1 MAVAAV
7 AQLDRVLGYEPRGR
21 GFNSCQPHH
30 LIEGLVEKLGPFH
43 FLQAFIKIPYSWDKI
58 IQVLP
63 HSPYP
68 FFLIMPSDINSP
80 SVDASIA
87 KWVLVDPQTAKV
99 VIAGK
104 VDVYS
109 LTDIWTQI
117 RAQQNSWLQSSGNH
131 SLTFDAT
138 NISSLDGSGIAFL
151 IDIEEA
157 QQKAGGQF
165 SLVGLDPRYEP
176 LLKEFDPITNLF
188 PVPAAKAKR
197 SFIVSTGMAAQNL
210 LDDAKGLITFTGH
223 LAADLFWSLRNPNQV
238 RWGDFVNAAVQA
250 GIAALPI
257 VGLVSFLIG
266 VILSFQAAIGMKQFG
281 AVSFVGPLAA
291 LGIVRE
297 MGPLIT
303 AILLAG
309 RSSAAFAAEIGTMT
323 VNSEVDAL
331 VTGGLSPIRF
341 LVVPRVLAGIL
352 VMPVLTLY
360 ADIVSIFASMVTMLA
375 YEIPFINFWNGML
388 QTVTI
393 EDIGSGLIK
402 ATLFGVVVSAVGCLR
417 GMQTGTGAAAV
428 GISATRAVVSSIVM
442 IVLVDGI
449 FAYISYKT
457 GF

>member
-1 MAVAAV
+1 MPI
-7 AQLDRVLGYEPRGR
+7 D
-21 GFNSCQPHH
+21 
-30 LIEGLVEKLGPFH
+30 
-43 FLQAFIKIPYSWDKI
+43 I
-58 IQVLP
+58 I
-63 HSPYP
+63 SA
-68 FFLIMPSDINSP
+68 NT
-80 SVDASIA
+80 DASIA
-87 KWVLVDPQTAKV
+87 KWVLVDSQTARL
-99 VIAGK
+99 VITGK
-104 VDVYS
+104 VDIYS
-109 LTDIWTQI
+109 LEHVWTQI
-117 RAQQNSWLQSSGNH
+117 RTQQDTWLQSSGNH
-131 SLTFDAT
+131 SLTFDASK
-138 NISSLDGSGIAFL
+138 ISSLDGSGIAFL
-151 IDIEEA
+151 IDIEQA
-157 QQKAGGQF
+157 QQKAGGVF
-165 SLVGLDPRYEP
+165 ALVGLDPRYEP
-176 LLKEFDPITNLF
+176 LLKEFDPIGNLF
-188 PVPAAKAKR
+188 PVPAAKPKR
-197 SFIVSTGMAAQNL
+197 SFVVSTGMAAQNL
-210 LDDAKGLITFTGH
+210 IDDAHGLISFTGH
-223 LAADLFWSLRNPNQV
+223 LSADLFWSLRHPKEV
-238 RWGDFVNAAVQA
+238 RWGDFVNTAVQA

-291 LGIVRE
+291 LGVVRE

-323 VNSEVDAL
+323 VNNEVDAL

-375 YEIPFINFWNGML
+375 YDIPFINFWNGML

-393 EDIGSGLIK
+393 EDIGSGLVK

-449 FAYISYKT
+449 FAYISYAT

>member
-1 MAVAAV
+1 MVISKSTSLAQTPPVAVWSPIDATNA
-7 AQLDRVLGYEPRGR
+7 
-21 GFNSCQPHH
+21 
-30 LIEGLVEKLGPFH
+30 
-43 FLQAFIKIPYSWDKI
+43 KI
-58 IQVLP
+58 L
-63 HSPYP
+63 
-68 FFLIMPSDINSP
+68 LN
-80 SVDASIA
+80 
-87 KWVLVDPQTAKV
+87 
-99 VIAGK
+99 GK
-104 VDVYS
+104 VDIYTLGGV
-109 LTDIWTQI
+109 WTQI
-117 RAQQNSWLQSSGNH
+117 QEAQNAWLAQGNASSKT
-131 SLTFDAT
+131 LTFDASQV
-138 NISSLDGSGIAFL
+138 SSLDGAGMAFL
-151 IDIEEA
+151 IDIQES
-157 QQKAGGQF
+157 QQKVGGTF
-165 SLVGLDPRYEP
+165 TLVGLDARYQP

-188 PVPAAKAKR
+188 PTPAVKPKR
-197 SFIVSTGMAAQNL
+197 SFIVSTGMATQNL
-210 LDDAKGLITFTGH
+210 LDDTKGLISFAGH
-223 LAADLFWSLRNPNQV
+223 LSADLVWSLLHPRQV

-266 VILSFQAAIGMKQFG
+266 VILSFQAAIGMQQFG
-281 AVSFVGPLAA
+281 ATSFVGPIAA

-352 VMPVLTLY
+352 VMPILTLY
-360 ADIVSIFASMVTMLA
+360 ADIVSILASMLTMLA
-375 YEIPFINFWNGML
+375 YGIPFINFYNGMIAA
-388 QTVTI
+388 VGI
-393 EDIGSGLIK
+393 EDIASGLIK

-428 GISATRAVVSSIVM
+428 GISATNAVVSSIVM

-449 FAYISYKT
+449 FAVISYRT

>member
-1 MAVAAV
+1 
-7 AQLDRVLGYEPRGR
+7 
-21 GFNSCQPHH
+21 
-30 LIEGLVEKLGPFH
+30 
-43 FLQAFIKIPYSWDKI
+43 
-58 IQVLP
+58 
-63 HSPYP
+63 
-68 FFLIMPSDINSP
+68 
-80 SVDASIA
+80 
-87 KWVLVDPQTAKV
+87 
-99 VIAGK
+99 
-104 VDVYS
+104 
-109 LTDIWTQI
+109 
-117 RAQQNSWLQSSGNH
+117 
-131 SLTFDAT
+131 
-138 NISSLDGSGIAFL
+138 L
-151 IDIEEA
+151 IDVQEA
-157 QQKAGGQF
+157 QQKVGGTF
-165 SLVGLDPRYEP
+165 TLTGLDARYQP
-176 LLKEFDPITNLF
+176 LLKEFDPISNLF
-188 PVPAAKAKR
+188 PTPVVKPQR
-197 SFIVSTGMAAQNL
+197 SFIVSTGMATRNL
-210 LDDAKGLITFTGH
+210 LEDAKGLITFAGH
-223 LAADLFWSLRNPNQV
+223 LAADLVWSVMHPREV

-281 AVSFVGPLAA
+281 ATSFVGPLAA

-352 VMPVLTLY
+352 VMPILTLY
-360 ADIVSIFASMVTMLA
+360 ADIVSIFASMLTMLA
-375 YEIPFINFWNGML
+375 YGIPFINFYNGMIAA
-388 QTVTI
+388 VGI
-393 EDIGSGLIK
+393 EDIASGLVK

-428 GISATRAVVSSIVM
+428 GISATKAVVSSIVM

-449 FAYISYKT
+449 FAVISYRT

>member
-1 MAVAAV
+1 M
-7 AQLDRVLGYEPRGR
+7 PT
-21 GFNSCQPHH
+21 
-30 LIEGLVEKLGPFH
+30 
-43 FLQAFIKIPYSWDKI
+43 KID
-58 IQVLP
+58 
-63 HSPYP
+63 
-68 FFLIMPSDINSP
+68 SP
-80 SVDASIA
+80 SADTSIA
-87 KWVLVDPQTAKV
+87 KWVAVDSATAKI
-99 VIAGK
+99 VITGK

-109 LTDIWTQI
+109 VANAWTQI
-117 RAQQNSWLQSSGNH
+117 RSTQDEWLKKPGSH
-131 SLTFDAT
+131 SLTFDASG
-138 NISSLDGSGIAFL
+138 ISSLDGSGIAFL
-151 IDIEEA
+151 IDLEEA
-157 QQKAGGQF
+157 QKKAGGTF
-165 SLVGLDPRYEP
+165 SIVGLDSRYEP
-176 LLKEFDPITNLF
+176 LLKEFDPISNLF
-188 PVPAAKAKR
+188 PVPAVSPKR
-197 SFIVSTGMAAQNL
+197 GFVVSTGMAVQNL
-210 LDDAKGLITFTGH
+210 IDDAKGLITFTGH
-223 LAADLFWSLRNPNQV
+223 LSADLLWSVRNVKEV

-281 AVSFVGPLAA
+281 AVSFVGPIAA

-297 MGPLIT
+297 MGPLVT

-331 VTGGLSPIRF
+331 VSGGLSPIRF

-360 ADIVSIFASMVTMLA
+360 ADIVSIFASMITMLA
-375 YEIPFINFWNGML
+375 YDIPFINFWNGML
-388 QTVTI
+388 QIVTI

-402 ATLFGVVVSAVGCLR
+402 ATLFGVVISAVGCLR

-428 GISATRAVVSSIVM
+428 GISATRAVVSSIVL
-442 IVLVDGI
+442 IVLVDGV

>member
-1 MAVAAV
+1 MDFPKSTPLPSPAPVATWTSSDA
-7 AQLDRVLGYEPRGR
+7 ASAKIVLG
-21 GFNSCQPHH
+21 
-30 LIEGLVEKLGPFH
+30 
-43 FLQAFIKIPYSWDKI
+43 
-58 IQVLP
+58 
-63 HSPYP
+63 
-68 FFLIMPSDINSP
+68 
-80 SVDASIA
+80 
-87 KWVLVDPQTAKV
+87 
-99 VIAGK
+99 GK

-109 LTDIWTQI
+109 LGGVWAQI
-117 RAQQNSWLQSSGNH
+117 RGLQNNWLAQGAANSKT
-131 SLTFDAT
+131 LTFDA
-138 NISSLDGSGIAFL
+138 SKVDSLDGAGIAFL
-151 IDIEEA
+151 IDLQEA
-157 QQKAGGQF
+157 QQKGGGIF
-165 SLVGLDPRYEP
+165 TLVGLDPRYQP
-176 LLKEFDPITNLF
+176 LLKEFDPISNLF
-188 PVPAAKAKR
+188 PAPVIRPQR
-197 SFIVSTGMAAQNL
+197 SFIVSTGMATKNF

-223 LAADLFWSLRNPNQV
+223 LSADLVWSVMHPREV
-238 RWGDFVNAAVQA
+238 RWSDFVNAAVQA

-281 AVSFVGPLAA
+281 ATSFVGPLAA

-352 VMPVLTLY
+352 VMPILTLY
-360 ADIVSIFASMVTMLA
+360 ADIVSILASMITMLA
-375 YEIPFINFWNGML
+375 YGIPFINFYNGMIAAVGL
-388 QTVTI
+388 
-393 EDIGSGLIK
+393 EDIASGLIK

-428 GISATRAVVSSIVM
+428 GISAIRAVVSSIVL

-449 FAYISYKT
+449 LAVISYKT